1 MTKLCADFAEFCL
14 RFLRWASVSFE
25 NGFRRSPINADLAL
39 FGPLSTPQKGPFVTH
54 SKEGV
59 GVFRKV
65 EEN

>member
-1 MTKLCADFAEFCL
+1 MAKLWADFTEFCL
-14 RFLRWASVSFE
+14 RFLRCAYVSFE

-39 FGPLSTPQKGPFVTH
+39 FGLLGTPQKGPFVIH

-65 EEN
+65 GEI